1 MRNYQLMQIENYLD
15 STYLKTAEQAS
26 ISESENKERVINLV
40 REAIS
45 NNFKLVMIRP
55 KYIELAHKLI
65 NDASSKVLIGTVVD
79 FGIFLYHNF
88 SLKESYNG
96 SSRRKL

>member
-1 MRNYQLMQIENYLD
+1 M
-15 STYLKTAEQAS
+15 
-26 ISESENKERVINLV
+26 
-40 REAIS
+40 AIS

-79 FGIFLYHNF
+79 FPIGD
-88 SLKESYNG
+88 SLLKK
-96 SSRRKL
+96 R